1 MGSGGGNVDNIK
13 QKWLPPQYVLWISQN
28 SLRLQQIQY
37 TSKFV
42 ALSTICMQYKEI
54 DKIFPKPIEK
64 ERLFWKKFQKTFQKT
79 SFWRWFIRTQ
89 KNAGI

>member
-13 QKWLPPQYVLWISQN
+13 QKWLPPQHVLWISQN

-64 ERLFWKKFQKTFQKT
+64 ERLFWKKFQKT
-79 SFWRWFIRTQ
+79 SFWGCFIRTQ